1 MIKGISVNMAATHD
15 LYRPHLNSNICWRGI
30 CDVGGSHEFIRLYGS
45 YIIKQAI
52 NHKVTLKRSI

>member
-45 YIIKQAI
+45 YIIK
-52 NHKVTLKRSI
+52 